1 MVSLAKWLPAGS
13 RSHSGIAGA
22 FGWITKKQDQQEFV
36 FILYR
41 RKLYNET
48 DASMNE
54 WKLRKGML
62 LTQTVVSLRPHIMN
76 YIMTETMTG
85 HFVNS
90 TMCAM
95 SSGWRG
101 EVFMYLDEIHLWE
114 QFVHLLSLALSE
126 RNNSK
131 EMWELSVCSSKKW
144 VTGISTSQCLQWN
157 ASEWLTFWR
166 ACGEI
171 VRNLTL
177 TFRLRSM
184 WIKMSVNSSLCVEH
198 DDNKVPGFLF
208 VCLQLEIS

>member
-1 MVSLAKWLPAGS
+1 MTSPCYKQPKWSPWPNNCQLVHAHIRDS
-13 RSHSGIAGA
+13 WS
-22 FGWITKKQDQQEFV
+22 FWLDYKKQDQQEFV
-36 FILYR
+36 FVLCR

-62 LTQTVVSLRPHIMN
+62 LTQAVVSLGPHIMN
-76 YIMTETMTG
+76 ETMTG

-101 EVFMYLDEIHLWE
+101 EVLMYLDKIHLWE

-131 EMWELSVCSSKKW
+131 EMWELSVCCSKKC

-157 ASEWLTFWR
+157 DWHFEGPAERLSGISQFQVKVYVDQNVSELFFACR
-166 ACGEI
+166 A
-171 VRNLTL
+171 
-177 TFRLRSM
+177 
-184 WIKMSVNSSLCVEH
+184 WW
-198 DDNKVPGFLF
+198 
-208 VCLQLEIS
+208 Q